1 MRREK
6 SAGAVIFNTRTSKYL
21 LLHYPAGHWDFP
33 KGHIERGEDELKAAR
48 REVFEETGLEVEF
61 LFGFREV
68 IRYTFRERHGVIE
81 KTVVFFLATTD
92 KEDVRISYEHTGY
105 LWLPYEE
112 ALEKITY
119 GSSKKILMKAH
130 LFLKN
135 LNYVSR

>member
-6 SAGAVIFNTRTSKYL
+6 SAGAVIFNTEDKKYL

-33 KGHIERGEDELKAAR
+33 KGHIERGEDEVMAAK
-48 REVFEETGLEVEF
+48 REIFEETGLEVEF

-68 IRYTFRERHGVIE
+68 IRYRFREKSMPVE
-81 KTVVFFLATTD
+81 KTVVFFLATTQ
-92 KEDVRISYEHTGY
+92 EREIRLSYEHTGY
-105 LWLPYEE
+105 LWLPYKE

-119 GSSKKILMKAH
+119 DSSKKILMKAH

-135 LNYVSR
+135 LGYLSR